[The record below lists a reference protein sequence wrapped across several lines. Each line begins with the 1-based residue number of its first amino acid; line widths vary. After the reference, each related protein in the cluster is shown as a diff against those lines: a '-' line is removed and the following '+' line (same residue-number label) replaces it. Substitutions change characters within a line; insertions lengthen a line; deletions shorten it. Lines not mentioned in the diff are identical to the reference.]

1 MPTRTR
7 PPLQERSRRTLT
19 RILEA
24 TEELLGERLFEQ
36 VTIRDIVERSGTSV
50 GAFYSRFENKDALLP
65 ALYERY
71 DESMPR
77 NRAEVRERLPRE
89 PDLERQVVQI
99 VGAMIRIF
107 RGRRGLMRAM
117 ALHARTHPEAIPAA
131 VRERRRVMHETLGDL
146 LLEHLAEIDH
156 PDPRLAVDM
165 GLFLASSTCRER
177 VLFPE
182 APHAS
187 ARSVDDGT
195 LEREVAR
202 ALLAYLRGPAPL
214 PLS

>member
-24 TEELLGERLFEQ
+24 TEELLGERLLEQ
-36 VTIRDIVERSGTSV
+36 GTIRDIVERARTSV
-50 GAFYSRFENKDALLP
+50 GAFYSRFENKEALLP

-77 NRAEVRERLPRE
+77 DRAQVLERLPLA
-89 PDLERQVVQI
+89 PDLDSQVTQI
-99 VGAMIRIF
+99 VGAVIRLF
-107 RGRRGLMRAM
+107 RGRKGLMRAM
-117 ALHARTHPEAIPAA
+117 ALHARTHPAAIPHA
-131 VRERRRVMHETLGDL
+131 VRERRSEMHATMGDL
-146 LLEHLAEIDH
+146 LLEHRSEIDH

-165 GLFLASSTCRER
+165 GLFLAISTCRER

-182 APHAS
+182 APQAS
-187 ARSVDDGT
+187 TTPVDDEI

-202 ALLAYLRGPAPL
+202 ALHAYLRGPAPL
-214 PLS
+214 PNS